1 MYYRAAHHD
10 DLLSVTL
17 PFGPERSWM
26 NRLEDMHC
34 QGRSE
39 GKGSRAGKGEDGVRM
54 GGMRVKG
61 KGTDEGG

>member
-1 MYYRAAHHD
+1 
-10 DLLSVTL
+10 
-17 PFGPERSWM
+17 M

-54 GGMRVKG
+54 GGMRVRR